1 MRNNRKFQTGL
12 DELGITLTKEQFQQ
26 FEQYYDLL
34 IEWNNVMNLTAITEY
49 SEVITKHFLDSL
61 SIVKLRDVS
70 CETFKGF
77 EEESK
82 LLDLGTGAGFPGIPL
97 KIAFPKLNIVLLD
110 SLNKRINFLKEVI
123 KQLSLEGISAVHG
136 RAEEFGR
143 KEEFRENYDY
153 CVSRAVARLVSL
165 CEYCLPFVKKGGYFI
180 SYKSG
185 KVEEELAEA
194 DYAIGQLGA
203 KNERKVS
210 FLLPDSDME
219 RSLLLIRKC
228 KETPRKY
235 PRAGGKPISHPLI
248 EKRNVSHET
257 K

>member
-1 MRNNRKFQTGL
+1 MRDNRKFRRGL
-12 DELGITLTKEQFQQ
+12 NELGIILTEGQFQQ

-70 CETFKGF
+70 CETFKDLGQG
-77 EEESK
+77 SR
-82 LLDLGTGAGFPGIPL
+82 LLDLGTGAGFPGIPI

-110 SLNKRINFLKEVI
+110 SLNKRVNFLTEVI
-123 KQLSLEGISAVHG
+123 KQLSLEGISAIHG

-143 KEEFRENYDY
+143 KEEFREKYDY

-165 CEYCLPFVKKGGYFI
+165 SEYCLPFVKRGGYFI

-185 KVEEELAEA
+185 KVEEELVESG
-194 DYAIGQLGA
+194 YAIGQLGA
-203 KNERKVS
+203 KYEGKIS

-219 RSLLLIRKC
+219 RSLLLIRKSR
-228 KETPRKY
+228 ETPRKY
-235 PRAGGKPISHPLI
+235 PRAGGKPTSCPLI
-248 EKRNVSHET
+248 EKQNVSHEI